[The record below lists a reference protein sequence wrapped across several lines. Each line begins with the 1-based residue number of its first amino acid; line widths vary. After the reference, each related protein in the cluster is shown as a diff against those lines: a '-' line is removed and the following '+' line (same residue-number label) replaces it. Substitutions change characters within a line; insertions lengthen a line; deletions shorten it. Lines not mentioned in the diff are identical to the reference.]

1 MSKDPMDPK
10 TKRDLDTGEVIEGET
25 FEHLHDTPLRT
36 RRDFL
41 SAGLIQMTATITL
54 PSVATL
60 LARSG
65 VARAQEIVC
74 PKGGNTALVPFITVN
89 LAGGAGLSA
98 NFVPHDEGAQPLE
111 SYSKIGLGTAPAIM
125 TAFANNAPFAANGTS
140 QFIVGVTN
148 VAEITTML
156 NTAFV
161 GAPVRTRDDSAE
173 NKLNLEGMVAKAGR
187 AGSILPHLGSNRNSF
202 AFVPPPNPLNV
213 QRFNSIQEALA
224 IGGRLGEKLDQNQ
237 QAKLFKAIETMTA
250 NQTRGIASKTG
261 GKEMS
266 QLLNCAT
273 KDNSALVG
281 TPDPGV
287 DPAAD
292 PAFLAIWGDPEVRS
306 ADYARAAIVY
316 NVVKGNAAAG
326 TINLG
331 GYDYH
336 NGTRTTGDARDLQA
350 GTLVG
355 MILQSFAAMGT
366 KGFVAVTTDGAVTGP
381 NSGSAGGPWTSD
393 RGSAGMAYMMA
404 YNPVGAPSTM
414 GFQMGHYLPGRNQQA
429 VDQSFVTSGT
439 AEMAAAG
446 IFANYLSFSGQLGLL
461 EAVLPRVFTS
471 EDLDK
476 ILKIAA

>member
-1 MSKDPMDPK
+1 MSKDPKDPR
-10 TKRDLDTGEVIEGET
+10 TKRDLDTGEIIQEET
-25 FEHLHDTPLRT
+25 FENLHEAPLRT

-41 SAGLIQMTATITL
+41 SAGLIQMTASITL
-54 PSVATL
+54 PSVATM

-74 PKGGNTALVPFITVN
+74 PKGGNTALVPFITIN

-98 NFVPHDEGAQPLE
+98 NFVPHDEGEQPLQ
-111 SYSKIGLGTAPAIM
+111 SYSKIGLGTTPPIM
-125 TAFANNAPFAANGTS
+125 TAFANNAPFAANGIS
-140 QFIVGVTN
+140 QFIVGVTDN
-148 VAEITTML
+148 AALTTVL

-161 GAPVRTRDDSAE
+161 AAPVRTRDDSSE

-187 AGSILPHLGSNRNSF
+187 AGSILPHLGSNRNAF
-202 AFVPPPNPLNV
+202 AFVPPPNPLGV
-213 QRFNSIQEALA
+213 RRFNAIQEALA
-224 IGGRLGEKLDQNQ
+224 IGGRLGERLDTSQ

-250 NQTRGIASKTG
+250 DQTRGLASKTG
-261 GKEMS
+261 GAEMA
-266 QLLNCAT
+266 QLLNCAA

-292 PAFLAIWGDPEVRS
+292 PAYLAVWGNPNMNSDE
-306 ADYARAAIVY
+306 YARAAIVY
-316 NVVKGNAAAG
+316 NVIKGNAAAG

-336 NGTRTTGDARDLQA
+336 NGTRTTGDTRDNNA

-355 MILQSFAAMGT
+355 MILQSFAVMGT

-381 NSGSAGGPWTSD
+381 NSGSAGGVWTSD
-393 RGSAGMAYMMA
+393 RGSAGMAYMLA
-404 YNPVGAPSTM
+404 YDPLTPPSTR

-446 IFANYLSFSGQLGLL
+446 IFANYLNFSGQLGLL
-461 EAVLPRVFTS
+461 DAVLPRVFTT

-476 ILKIAA
+476 LLKIG

>member
-1 MSKDPMDPK
+1 MSKDPKDPN
-10 TKRDLDTGEVIEGET
+10 TKKDLDTGEIIQEET
-25 FEHLHDTPLRT
+25 FENLHRTPLRT

-41 SAGLIQMTATITL
+41 SAGLIQMTATMTL
-54 PSVATL
+54 PSVAAM

-65 VARAQEIVC
+65 IARAQEIVC
-74 PKGGNTALVPFITVN
+74 PKGGNSSLVPFITVN

-98 NFVPHDEGAQPLE
+98 NFVPHDEGGQPLQ
-111 SYSKIGLGTAPAIM
+111 SYSKLGLGTAPPILA
-125 TAFANNAPFAANGTS
+125 TFANNAPFAANGIS
-140 QFIVGVTN
+140 QFIVGVTDN
-148 VAEITTML
+148 ADITTVL
-156 NTAFV
+156 NTAFIA
-161 GAPVRTRDDSAE
+161 APVRTRDDSAE

-187 AGSILPHLGSNRNSF
+187 AGSILPHLGNNRNSF

-224 IGGRLGEKLDQNQ
+224 IGGRLGEKLNQNQ
-237 QAKLFKAIETMTA
+237 QAKLFKAIEAMTA
-250 NQTRGIASKTG
+250 DQTRSIASKTG
-261 GKEMS
+261 GAEMS

-273 KDNSALVG
+273 KDNSSLVG
-281 TPDPGV
+281 TADPGV
-287 DPAAD
+287 DPATN
-292 PAFLAIWGDPEVRS
+292 PAFLNVWGNPQMNS
-306 ADYARAAIVY
+306 AEYARAAIVY
-316 NVVKGNAAAG
+316 NVIRGNAAAG
-326 TINLG
+326 TINMG

-336 NGTRTTGDARDLQA
+336 NGTRTTGDGRDNQA

-355 MILQSFAAMGT
+355 RILQSFAVLGT

-393 RGSAGMAYMMA
+393 RGSAGMAYMLA
-404 YNPVGAPSTM
+404 YNPVAPPSTM
-414 GFQMGHYLPGRNQQA
+414 GFQMGHYLGGRNQQA

-446 IFANYLSFSGQLGLL
+446 IFANYLNFSGQLGLL
-461 EAVLPRVFTS
+461 NAVLPRVFTT